1 MHGAGAYL
9 PRSILDH
16 AAVAL
21 GAVILS
27 RFTQSDRDSAAAQQA
42 MAATAAHHS
51 KAEEDARQDD
61 QSRPWLQKHARIRD
75 QGHEET
81 KHASQDCR

>member
-9 PRSILDH
+9 PRFILDH

-27 RFTQSDRDSAAAQQA
+27 RFLQSDRASAAAQQA
-42 MAATAAHHS
+42 MAATAGAPLES
-51 KAEEDARQDD
+51 
-61 QSRPWLQKHARIRD
+61 
-75 QGHEET
+75 
-81 KHASQDCR
+81 